1 MRTSSFGAFQQG
13 LRSIQLLHQLTQ
25 RTQRQIASGQRILTP
40 SDDPISALRALEMRD
55 ALSRL
60 DQFNR
65 NGSIVTNRLQDEEVA
80 LEGIN
85 NTLQRVRELALQ
97 ANNATQ
103 SDETRALLA
112 VEMRQHLDQLV
123 QLANQKDGNGRF
135 LFAGNLDATTPVG
148 LTNGV
153 FVYNGDQGHR
163 EIQIGESRTVADGDA
178 GADVFFQI
186 RQGNGSFVVSSTSTN
201 TGSGVIGGSS
211 VVDPSQ
217 YDGAQYTVR
226 FLNQVNYEIVDSSG
240 AVIAA
245 DNYAPGKSIGFQG
258 IEFTLEG
265 QPVAGDEFVAIQSP
279 HQDVFTSVQKLISAV
294 DATVSDDASRA
305 DLYNGINSG
314 LNDIDQAIG
323 KMLNVRTRVGSR
335 LSAIENQQDSNGG
348 FALTLQ
354 QTIGQLE
361 DLDYAEALSRLSFE
375 LLVLE
380 SAQKSFIR
388 TQSQSLFD
396 FL

>member
-1 MRTSSFGAFQQG
+1 MRTSSLGAFQQG

-65 NGSIVTNRLQDEEVA
+65 NGSIVINRLQDEEVA

-112 VEMRQHLDQLV
+112 VEMRQHLDQLL

-163 EIQIGESRTVADGDA
+163 EIQIGESRTVADGD
-178 GADVFFQI
+178 
-186 RQGNGSFVVSSTSTN
+186 
-201 TGSGVIGGSS
+201 SG
-211 VVDPSQ
+211 
-217 YDGAQYTVR
+217 TH
-226 FLNQVNYEIVDSSG
+226 E
-240 AVIAA
+240 
-245 DNYAPGKSIGFQG
+245 
-258 IEFTLEG
+258 
-265 QPVAGDEFVAIQSP
+265 
-279 HQDVFTSVQKLISAV
+279 
-294 DATVSDDASRA
+294 
-305 DLYNGINSG
+305 
-314 LNDIDQAIG
+314 
-323 KMLNVRTRVGSR
+323 MLLG
-335 LSAIENQQDSNGG
+335 SAI
-348 FALTLQ
+348 L
-354 QTIGQLE
+354 
-361 DLDYAEALSRLSFE
+361 
-375 LLVLE
+375 
-380 SAQKSFIR
+380 R
-388 TQSQSLFD
+388 TTGTSPPG
-396 FL
+396 